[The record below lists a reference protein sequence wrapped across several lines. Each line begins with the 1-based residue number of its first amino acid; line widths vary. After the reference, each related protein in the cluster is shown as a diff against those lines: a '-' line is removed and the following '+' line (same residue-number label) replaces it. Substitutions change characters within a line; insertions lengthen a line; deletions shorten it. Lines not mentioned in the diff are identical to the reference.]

1 MTKETGFFA
10 VLSTVTKYSR
20 KNPVSEHPFPTQE
33 TGFFGVLSTVT
44 KYSRKNPV
52 SDHPYIS
59 LILLT

>member
-10 VLSTVTKYSR
+10 VLSTVTNYFR
-20 KNPVSEHPFPTQE
+20 KNPVSEHHFPTQE